1 MEIREFFI
9 IAFSDPQPLG
19 TQSPDAAEHFTFLGY
34 LRSDPRV
41 DHKFT
46 IAEHVERIAL
56 RRLELPGKKVK
67 RLGRYM
73 VTMLADP
80 TEELASAKDELF
92 AALIADG
99 YRCSRPNFYSGDYKP
114 HVSMGPAT
122 TPAGRQAHYRKLENF
137 NLNNLSV
144 TESRFDLDYNFLG
157 SEIVATRSF

>member
-122 TPAGRQAHYRKLENF
+122 TPELQPQQPFGDRVALRPRLQLSRLRDRRHPKL
-137 NLNNLSV
+137 LN
-144 TESRFDLDYNFLG
+144 R
-157 SEIVATRSF
+157 